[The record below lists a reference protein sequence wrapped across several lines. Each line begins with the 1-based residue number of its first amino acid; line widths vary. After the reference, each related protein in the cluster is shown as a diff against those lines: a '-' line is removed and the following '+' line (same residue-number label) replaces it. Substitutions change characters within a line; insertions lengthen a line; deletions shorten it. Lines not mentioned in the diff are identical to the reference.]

1 MNKKEAIS
9 LLEEC
14 GCSPNVIE
22 HCKLVSDYAFEVAT
36 NIQENLIR
44 KGQPIRIDI
53 NSVIIGG
60 LLHDIGRS
68 KTHGIDH
75 ALAGAKIALEKGLDD
90 KLVKIIE
97 RHIGAGIPKTEASG
111 LGLPEKDYL
120 PVSIE
125 EKIVAYA
132 DNLIFGN
139 EKGSFDELILH
150 LGKKKLDEK
159 VIQRF
164 IDLNNEIS
172 SMLV

>member
-1 MNKKEAIS
+1 MNKREAIA

-22 HCKLVSDYAFEVAT
+22 HCKLVSDYAFEIAT
-36 NIQENLIR
+36 NIQENSIR

-53 NSVIIGG
+53 ESVVIGG

-68 KTHGIDH
+68 RTHGIDH
-75 ALAGAKIALEKGLDD
+75 AVTGARIAVEKGLDD

-97 RHIGAGIPKTEASG
+97 RHIGAGIPKTEAPE

-120 PVSIE
+120 PATIE

-132 DNLIFGN
+132 DNLIFDN
-139 EKGSFDELILH
+139 EKGSIDELILD
-150 LGKKKLDEK
+150 LRKKNLDEK

-164 IDLNNEIS
+164 IKLNSEIS